1 MKRSIK
7 ILAILLIVSFQ
18 SWAQQAVVNVKSD
31 TNAILIGEQVKLGLH
46 FDLPQGKTPLFPVFH
61 DTLTSALEIIG
72 KTAIDTVVN
81 AETGMKS
88 LRQTLIITSF
98 DTGYFVI
105 PPIPFGIMKPGD
117 TTYQV
122 LQSDP
127 LLLNV
132 FSVEVDTTKEIKP
145 IIRPMAE
152 PYTLLEF
159 LPIISLVFA
168 VAIIIFAIFY
178 FIRRRKKNKPFF
190 AKKEKSLLP
199 PYEEA
204 LLHLDEL
211 KRKKLWQNDRIKE
224 YHTELTDVV
233 RRYIERRY
241 GIQALEMVSADIM
254 EQLKKQKVNDVALSK
269 IKASFELADLVK
281 FAKSGATPIENDT
294 SFNNCVDFV
303 NETKQAVIPEE
314 KKEEAMKKEEVKDV
328 Q

>member
-1 MKRSIK
+1 MKRHIK
-7 ILAILLIVSFQ
+7 ILTILLLVSFQ
-18 SWAQQAVVNVKSD
+18 SWAQQAVVSVKSD

-46 FDLPQGKTPLFPVFH
+46 MDIPQGKTPLFPVFH

-72 KTAIDTVVN
+72 KTPIDTLVN
-81 AETGMKS
+81 TETGMKS

-178 FIRRRKKNKPFF
+178 FIRRKKKNKPFF
-190 AKKEKSLLP
+190 AKKEKPLLP
-199 PYEEA
+199 PHEEA

-211 KRKKLWQNDRIKE
+211 KRKKLWQNDRLKE
-224 YHTELTDVV
+224 YHTELTDIV
-233 RRYIERRY
+233 RRYMERRF
-241 GIQALEMVSADIM
+241 GIQAMEMVSADIM
-254 EQLKKQKVNDVALSK
+254 DELKKERVNDNAFSK
-269 IKASFELADLVK
+269 IRASFELADLVK

-294 SFNNCVDFV
+294 SYHNCVDFV
-303 NETKQAVIPEE
+303 NETKQAIIPEE
-314 KKEEAMKKEEVKDV
+314 KKVEVVKGEEVKDV